1 MRGRYLLLA
10 TLLAIVPCAAF
21 FSCTARAEPVK
32 IVNIG
37 HGYYAGALYVAK
49 QEKLF
54 EKHGLEPDISYVQG
68 GALALQAVL
77 TKQADVGILS
87 YEHVL
92 TAAVQG
98 KQIVSFF
105 NVANRP
111 VNNIIA
117 SGKLVDGSEKLGI
130 PEKVARLK
138 GRRVGVPSANGS
150 GEKMLKVLAKKFG
163 LTLPGDITMA
173 YLGAEAAGYVAAFQK
188 DLVDAALPFEPAGV
202 MVEQAGS
209 GRIFLNLMS
218 GEVPEFRDLIFMT
231 LTAHPDT
238 IAQKPDLLKK
248 VALTFG
254 EAQRLLKTDPK
265 RGKALLAK
273 EYPTMTPG
281 SNDKVY
287 DTVSQIWPL
296 DPRMNEAQARATFA
310 YLQPE
315 GPQPVDFPKT
325 FTNRFLPD

>member
-10 TLLAIVPCAAF
+10 AFLAVSPCGAG
-21 FSCTARAEPVK
+21 AEPVK
-32 IVNIG
+32 ITNIG
-37 HGYYAGALYVAK
+37 HGYFAAALYVAK

-54 EKHGLEPDISYVQG
+54 EKHGLEPDVSYVQG
-68 GALALQAVL
+68 GALALQSVL

-105 NVANRP
+105 NLANRP

-117 SGKLVDGSEKLGI
+117 SGKLLAGSEKLGI
-130 PEKVARLK
+130 GDKVARLK
-138 GRRVGVPSANGS
+138 GQRVGVPSANGS
-150 GEKMLKVLAKKFG
+150 GEKMLKVLADKFG
-163 LTLPGDITMA
+163 LQLPGDVTMA
-173 YLGAEAAGYVAAFQK
+173 YLGAEAPAYVAAFQK

-202 MVEQAGS
+202 LVEQTGAGK
-209 GRIFLNLMS
+209 IFLNLMS
-218 GEVPEFRDLIFMT
+218 GEVPEFRDLIFIT

-238 IAQKPDLLKK
+238 IAQKPELLRK
-248 VALTFG
+248 VAAAIG
-254 EAQRLLKTDPK
+254 EAQHLLKTDPK

-273 EYPTMTPG
+273 EYPAMSAE
-281 SNDKVY
+281 SNERVY

-296 DPRMNEAQARATFA
+296 DPHMTEAQARATFA
-310 YLQPE
+310 YLQPQ
-315 GPQPVDFPKT
+315 GPHPVDFAKT
-325 FTNRFLPD
+325 FTNQFVPK

>member
-10 TLLAIVPCAAF
+10 ALLAFSPCGAA
-21 FSCTARAEPVK
+21 AEPVK
-32 IVNIG
+32 ITNIG
-37 HGYYAGALYVAK
+37 HGYFSGPLYIAK

-54 EKHGLEPDISYVQG
+54 EKHGLEPDVTYVQG
-68 GALALQAVL
+68 GALALQSVL
-77 TKQADVGILS
+77 TKQVDVGILS

-117 SGKLVDGSEKLGI
+117 NAKLVAASAKLGI
-130 PEKVARLK
+130 GEKVALLK
-138 GRRVGVPSANGS
+138 GGRVGVPSPNGS
-150 GEKMLKVLAKKFG
+150 GEKMLKVLAKKFS

-173 YLGAEAAGYVAAFQK
+173 YLGAEAPAYVAAFQK
-188 DLVDAALPFEPAGV
+188 DLVDAALPFEPAGT
-202 MVEQAGS
+202 MVEQTGKGA
-209 GRIFLNLMS
+209 ILLNLMS
-218 GEVPEFRDLIFMT
+218 GEVPEFRDLIFIS

-238 IAQKPDLLKK
+238 IAQKPDLLRK
-248 VALTFG
+248 VARVFA

-265 RGKALLAK
+265 RGKALMAK
-273 EYPTMTPG
+273 EYPTMTPE
-281 SNDKVY
+281 SNDRVY
-287 DTVSQIWPL
+287 DIVSQIWPL
-296 DPRMNEAQARATFA
+296 DPRMSDQQARAVFA

-315 GPQPVDFPKT
+315 GPHPVDYSKT
-325 FTNRFLPD
+325 FTNAFIPN

>member
-1 MRGRYLLLA
+1 MRGHCLLLA
-10 TLLAIVPCAAF
+10 ALLTVLPCAAG
-21 FSCTARAEPVK
+21 AEPVK

-37 HGYYAGALYVAK
+37 HGYFSGPLYVAK

-54 EKHGLEPDISYVQG
+54 EKHGLEPDVTYVQG

-92 TAAVQG
+92 AAAVQG
-98 KQIVSFF
+98 KQIVAFF

-117 SGKLVDGSEKLGI
+117 NARLVARSEKLGI
-130 PEKVARLK
+130 GEKVALLK
-138 GRRVGVPSANGS
+138 GGRVGVPSPNGS
-150 GEKMLKVLAKKFG
+150 GEKMLTVLAKKYN

-173 YLGAEAAGYVAAFQK
+173 YLGAEAPSYVAAFQK
-188 DLVDAALPFEPAGV
+188 DLVDAALPFEPAGT
-202 MVEQAGS
+202 MVEQAGK
-209 GRIFLNLMS
+209 GGILLNLMS

-238 IAQKPDLLKK
+238 VAQKPDLLKK
-248 VALTFG
+248 VSLAFG

-273 EYPTMTPG
+273 EYPTMTPE

-287 DTVSQIWPL
+287 DTVSQIWAL

>member
-10 TLLAIVPCAAF
+10 LLLAIFPCGAAV
-21 FSCTARAEPVK
+21 EPVK
-32 IVNIG
+32 ITNIG
-37 HGYYAGALYVAK
+37 HGYFSGALYVAK

-54 EKHGLEPDISYVQG
+54 EKHGLEPDVTYVQG
-68 GALALQAVL
+68 GALALQSVL

-117 SGKLVDGSEKLGI
+117 NAKLVAGSEKLGI
-130 PEKVARLK
+130 GEKVALLK
-138 GRRVGVPSANGS
+138 GRRVGVPSPNGS
-150 GEKMLKVLAKKFG
+150 GEKMLKVLAKKFD

-188 DLVDAALPFEPAGV
+188 DFVDAALPFEPAGV
-202 MVEQAGS
+202 LVEQTGS
-209 GRIFLNLMS
+209 GRILLNLMS
-218 GEVPEFRDLIFMT
+218 GEVPEFRDLIFIT

-238 IAQKPDLLKK
+238 IAQKPELLRK
-248 VALTFG
+248 VAAAIG
-254 EAQRLLKTDPK
+254 EAQHLLKTDPK

-273 EYPTMTPG
+273 EYPSMSPE
-281 SNDKVY
+281 SNERVY

-296 DPRMNEAQARATFA
+296 DPRMNEQQARATFA

-315 GPQPVDFPKT
+315 GPHPIDFAKT
-325 FTNRFLPD
+325 FINEFLPK